1 MNGAYLGTENQ
12 HIDNHTIIDQ
22 LYSNCISSELY
33 KGVMDDKSSGV
44 FNGKV
49 IVRQDAQKIAAY
61 QSNKNILLSKGANV
75 YSKPELE
82 IYADDVRC
90 SHGSTIRSEEHTSE
104 LQS

>member
-1 MNGAYLGTENQ
+1 
-12 HIDNHTIIDQ
+12 
-22 LYSNCISSELY
+22 
-33 KGVMDDKSSGV
+33 MDDKSSGV

-90 SHGSTIRSEEHTSE
+90 SHGSTIGELRSEEHTSE
-104 LQS
+104 LQSRPHLVCRLLLEKKKQNITSRHIDDSLSFE